1 MEIDRVKVKKVFND
15 YVENYDSNDEKIK
28 LKIDHTYRVSE
39 LCERIAKSLNMTKEE
54 ADISWLTGVLHD
66 IGRRAWN
73 YI

>member
-15 YVENYDSNDEKIK
+15 YVENYDSNYEKIK

-66 IGRRAWN
+66 IGRRA
-73 YI
+73 